1 MSYDTFSDECAT
13 IKEHLVYDL
22 SQAMREAA
30 DMDLDLFKKYDVKR
44 GLRNEDGTGVL
55 VGLTRIGNV
64 VGYEKSDSGLKPIPG
79 KLFYRGIDINDIV
92 HALLKEKR
100 LGFEEAAYL
109 LLSGNLPNKTQLEEF
124 KCTLASEMPLEKK
137 TRLHLIDLEGSDI
150 MNILA
155 RTVLEMYIYDNN
167 PNDISQ
173 HNLMRQSLYLLAK
186 FPTIIS
192 YAYNVLNHAYNGR
205 TMHIRHPREDL
216 SIAENLLFMLK
227 GEDYT
232 ELEAR
237 TLDLLL
243 LLQADHGGGNN
254 STFTVRVTSSS
265 MTDTYSSI
273 AAGIG
278 SLKGPLHGGANLM
291 AADMIEHLKENI
303 KKWDDQDEI
312 DAYLH
317 KMLNKDA
324 YNKTGLIYGIGHA
337 VYTIS
342 DPRALLLRELARDL
356 AAEKGRL
363 DEMSFIELIEERAIH
378 SFINFKKDTDKRVSS
393 NIDLY
398 SGFVYNMIGIPK
410 EVFTPLFA
418 MARIVGWCAHRN
430 EEINFAGK
438 RIIRPGYRSIAP
450 ERTYTNLNNR

>member
-1 MSYDTFSDECAT
+1 MSYDTFSEECAT
-13 IKEHLVYDL
+13 VKEHLVYDL
-22 SQAMREAA
+22 SEAMREAA
-30 DMDLDLFKKYDVKR
+30 EMDLGLFKQYGVKR

-64 VGYEKSDSGLKPIPG
+64 VGYEKTEEGLTAIPG
-79 KLFYRGIDINDIV
+79 KLYYRGIDIDDLV
-92 HALLKEKR
+92 HALLREKR

-109 LLSGNLPNKTQLEEF
+109 LLSGNLPDKQKLEEF
-124 KCTLASEMPLEKK
+124 KCTIAHEMPLEKK

-155 RTVLEMYIYDNN
+155 RTVLEMYIYDKN

-173 HNLMRQSLYLLAK
+173 ANLMRQSLYLLSK

-192 YAYNVLNHAYNGR
+192 YAYHVLRHAYNGR
-205 TMHIRHPREDL
+205 TMHIRHPREEL
-216 SIAENLLFMLK
+216 SLAENLLFMLK
-227 GEDYT
+227 GDEYT
-232 ELEAR
+232 ELDAR

-254 STFTVRVTSSS
+254 STFTVRVTSST

-291 AADMIEHLKENI
+291 VADMLEHLKVNI
-303 KKWDDQDEI
+303 KNWKDQDEV
-312 DAYLH
+312 DNYLF
-317 KMLNKDA
+317 KILNKEV

-342 DPRALLLRELARDL
+342 DPRSVLLKELARDL
-356 AAEKGRL
+356 AKEKGRS
-363 DEMSFIELIEERAIH
+363 DEMEFLELIESRAINAFG
-378 SFINFKKDTDKRVSS
+378 SYKKGTTKRVSS
-393 NIDLY
+393 NIDFY
-398 SGFVYNMIGIPK
+398 SGFVYDMIGIPK

-430 EEINFAGK
+430 EEITFAGK
-438 RIIRPGYRSIAP
+438 RIIRPGYRSIEP
-450 ERTYTNLNNR
+450 EKPYINIADR

>member
-1 MSYDTFSDECAT
+1 MSYDSFSEECAT
-13 IKEHLVYDL
+13 VKEHLIYDL
-22 SQAMREAA
+22 SEAMREATK
-30 DMDLDLFKKYDVKR
+30 MDLSLFKQYNVKR

-64 VGYEKSDSGLKPIPG
+64 VGYEKSENGLIPIPG
-79 KLFYRGIDINDIV
+79 KLFYRGIDINDMV

-100 LGFEEAAYL
+100 LGFEEVSYL
-109 LLSGNLPNKTQLEEF
+109 LLSGNLPKKEQLDEF
-124 KCTLASEMPLEKK
+124 KSLIAAEMPLEKK

-155 RTVLEMYIYDNN
+155 RTVLEMYIYDKN

-173 HNLMRQSLYLLAK
+173 ENLMRQSLYLLSK

-192 YAYNVLNHAYNGR
+192 YAYHVLRHAYNGR

-216 SIAENLLFMLK
+216 SIAENLLFMIK
-227 GEDYT
+227 GEDFT

-254 STFTVRVTSSS
+254 STFTVRVTSST

-291 AADMIEHLKENI
+291 VADMLDHLKENI
-303 KKWDDQDEI
+303 KNWKDQDEI
-312 DAYLH
+312 DAYLN
-317 KMLNKDA
+317 KMLNKEA
-324 YNKTGLIYGIGHA
+324 YNKSGLIYGIGHA

-342 DPRALLLRELARDL
+342 DPRALLLKELARDL
-356 AAEKGRL
+356 AKEKNRT
-363 DEMSFIELIEERAIH
+363 DEMAFLELIESRAIETF
-378 SFINFKKDTDKRVSS
+378 SNFKKGTSKRITS
-393 NIDLY
+393 NIDFY
-398 SGFVYNMIGIPK
+398 S
-410 EVFTPLFA
+410 
-418 MARIVGWCAHRN
+418 
-430 EEINFAGK
+430 
-438 RIIRPGYRSIAP
+438 
-450 ERTYTNLNNR
+450 